1 MFGPHGFSWS
11 YFAPPSPRLE
21 PCFLGLVF
29 FPIAQVHGKAR
40 NAPSA
45 KTNEQA
51 RRLALDVTNFGYP
64 NMCFRPAIEPS
75 VLEYQTRL
83 SPRYSVSRDKPLK
96 TVKLGAFRLL
106 EVRYSP
112 KKPAFRSRFFDQ

>member
-64 NMCFRPAIEPS
+64 NMWIFGQPS
-75 VLEYQTRL
+75 ILLYLNIKRVYPQDIL
-83 SPRYSVSRDKPLK
+83 SHVINL
-96 TVKLGAFRLL
+96 
-106 EVRYSP
+106 
-112 KKPAFRSRFFDQ
+112 